1 MDRSQTR
8 YCPGCW
14 KFTLL
19 SIVFILHLIPL
30 CVHGGLLEG
39 NTTLLDNKNN
49 DSSLCLGCR
58 SGSSSG
64 AKAEESLSGEHKEGG
79 PEVSTGSSWPT
90 AREPFVWGLRGTK
103 ELGGT
108 STPLLRESQEE
119 LGSGDQLFKPLA
131 NTAFGAAADVGVLG
145 ESSTTAPLRQDATTT
160 VGMSSTEISQD
171 SAEKEHLIEVLGA
184 SIGAEPSNNRDIQ
197 SLQTPDTTEIRLD
210 FKGDEQVMLWGG
222 HTDSPAQGAEGS
234 LDFTL
239 LDLDMQLRAQPAT
252 TPTTDT
258 LATTDILSV
267 DYYDPF
273 ADLDLGDTP
282 LPKTSSVLSA
292 REVLGEP
299 TSWTLPEVY
308 DYFTPYDDSYPST
321 TEVYPDDEDEY
332 TTSDLEDENDYRLIT
347 APPDPWI
354 LLQDRGTLPPQPGLD
369 PRSESIVTEDV
380 KPSGSDEDEAGQAV
394 TQLPSGQ
401 GSALNNNNSSECR
414 MGYVKHNFTCKSVC
428 DIFPSYCFN
437 GGQCYLVENTGVFC
451 RSGSSS
457 GAKAEESLSGEHK
470 EGGPEVSTGSSWP
483 TAREPFVWGLRGT
496 KELGGT
502 STPLLRESQ
511 EELGSGDQLFKPLAN
526 TAFGAAADVGV
537 LGESST
543 TAPLRQDATTTVGM
557 SSTEISQDSAEKEHL
572 IEVLGA
578 SIGAEPSNNRD
589 IQSLQTPDTTEI
601 RLDFKGDEQVM
612 LWGGHTDSPAQ
623 GAEGSLDFTLLDLD
637 MQLRAQPATTPTTDT
652 LATTDILSVD
662 YYDPFADLDLGDTPL
677 PKTSS
682 VLSAREVLGEPT
694 SWTLPEVYDYFTPY
708 DDSYPSTTEV
718 YPDDEDEYT
727 TSDLEDENDYRLITA
742 PPDPWILLQDRGTLP
757 PQPGLDPRSESIV
770 TEDVKP
776 SGSDEDEAGQ
786 AVTQL
791 PSGQGSAL
799 NNNNSSEC
807 RMGYVKHNFTCKSV
821 CDIFPS
827 YCFNGGQCYLVENTG
842 VFCR

>member
-90 AREPFVWGLRGTK
+90 AGEPFVWGLRGTK

-108 STPLLRESQEE
+108 STPLPRESQEE

-197 SLQTPDTTEIRLD
+197 SLPTPDTTEIRLD

-282 LPKTSSVLSA
+282 LPKTSSVSSA

-321 TEVYPDDEDEY
+321 TEVYPDEDEY
-332 TTSDLEDENDYRLIT
+332 TTSDLEDENDYRLTT

-354 LLQDRGTLPPQPGLD
+354 LLQDRGTLPPHPGLD

-380 KPSGSDEDEAGQAV
+380 QPSGSDEDEAGQAV

-451 RSGSSS
+451 RCNTQDYIWHK
-457 GAKAEESLSGEHK
+457 GARCESVITEFQ
-470 EGGPEVSTGSSWP
+470 VMCI
-483 TAREPFVWGLRGT
+483 AI
-496 KELGGT
+496 
-502 STPLLRESQ
+502 
-511 EELGSGDQLFKPLAN
+511 
-526 TAFGAAADVGV
+526 GAAAVMV
-537 LGESST
+537 LLLFMITVFFAKKLHLLKTENCKLRKRSKYRPPSEQHNDNFSLST
-543 TAPLRQDATTTVGM
+543 
-557 SSTEISQDSAEKEHL
+557 I
-572 IEVLGA
+572 
-578 SIGAEPSNNRD
+578 
-589 IQSLQTPDTTEI
+589 
-601 RLDFKGDEQVM
+601 
-612 LWGGHTDSPAQ
+612 
-623 GAEGSLDFTLLDLD
+623 AEGSHPNDNPN
-637 MQLRAQPATTPTTDT
+637 AQNKLENPVNV
-652 LATTDILSVD
+652 S
-662 YYDPFADLDLGDTPL
+662 
-677 PKTSS
+677 PK
-682 VLSAREVLGEPT
+682 E
-694 SWTLPEVYDYFTPY
+694 
-708 DDSYPSTTEV
+708 DD
-718 YPDDEDEYT
+718 
-727 TSDLEDENDYRLITA
+727 
-742 PPDPWILLQDRGTLP
+742 
-757 PQPGLDPRSESIV
+757 
-770 TEDVKP
+770 
-776 SGSDEDEAGQ
+776 
-786 AVTQL
+786 
-791 PSGQGSAL
+791 AL
-799 NNNNSSEC
+799 NIQNSLTPKHENNKAAECEENSEVNSLQNN
-807 RMGYVKHNFTCKSV
+807 MM
-821 CDIFPS
+821 
-827 YCFNGGQCYLVENTG
+827 
-842 VFCR
+842 